1 VNHAQYCDE
10 LEIEVDRFATG
21 LAGADMSARVPTCP
35 DWSIEDLT
43 RHLGRVHR
51 WATALVRE
59 RATSRISLGTM
70 SIDSDVVDAEW
81 LRSGG
86 RALVDVLRSANPDDA
101 MWAWGADQHVRFWSR
116 RQLHET
122 FVHRL
127 DLEAATRTLSYIDPV
142 IALDATDEFLANMKS
157 DGDISLHARDGRKSE
172 VFQISATVPLGQWS
186 VRLGV
191 DNYEFVDSTDTP
203 DAELSGPA
211 SELLKALL
219 HRGELANSDVG
230 VTGDETLV
238 EYWLSQTAF
247 Q

>member
-1 VNHAQYCDE
+1 VNDAQYCDE
-10 LEIEVDRFATG
+10 LEIEIDRFADG
-21 LAGADMSARVPTCP
+21 LAFADMSARVPTCP

-51 WATALVRE
+51 WATVLVSE
-59 RATSRISLGTM
+59 RAASRISMDTT
-70 SIDSDVVDAEW
+70 SIDSDVVDAQW

-86 RALVDVLRSANPDDA
+86 RALVAVLRSANPDDA

-127 DLEAATRTLSYIDPV
+127 DLELATGSSSYVDPAV
-142 IALDATDEFLANMKS
+142 ARDAIDEFLANVKS
-157 DGDISLHARDGRKSE
+157 DRDISLRARAGRESE
-172 VFQISATVPLGQWS
+172 LFQISSTVPPGQWS
-186 VRLGV
+186 VRLKA
-191 DNYEFVDSTDTP
+191 DEYQFVDSANDP

-211 SELLKALL
+211 GEVLKVLLR
-219 HRGELANSDVG
+219 RGELAHSDVA
-230 VTGDETLV
+230 VSGDETLV
-238 EYWLSQTAF
+238 KYWLSQTAF

>member
-1 VNHAQYCDE
+1 
-10 LEIEVDRFATG
+10 
-21 LAGADMSARVPTCP
+21 MSARVPTCP

-43 RHLGRVHR
+43 RHLGKVHR
-51 WATALVRE
+51 WATALVSE

-70 SIDSDVVDAEW
+70 SIDSDVVDAQW

-86 RALVDVLRSANPDDA
+86 RALVEVLRSSNPDDA

-127 DLEAATRTLSYIDPV
+127 DLELATRTLSYIDPT
-142 IALDATDEFLANMKS
+142 IALDAADEFLANMKS
-157 DGDISLHARDGRKSE
+157 DGDISMRARDGRE
-172 VFQISATVPLGQWS
+172 NELFRIRATVPPAQWS
-186 VRLGV
+186 ARLES
-191 DNYEFVDSTDTP
+191 DKYEFVDSSDAP

-211 SELLKALL
+211 GDLLKVLL
-219 HRGELANSDVG
+219 HRGELANSNVDVS
-230 VTGDETLV
+230 GDETLA
-238 EYWLSQTAF
+238 EYWLSRTAF